1 MSHRKYG
8 LDHLGCRTARRLV
21 SPGLALWLC
30 SQGRQGGEYCQNV
43 RQ

>member
-21 SPGLALWLC
+21 SPA
-30 SQGRQGGEYCQNV
+30 
-43 RQ
+43 

>member
-21 SPGLALWLC
+21 SP
-30 SQGRQGGEYCQNV
+30 
-43 RQ
+43 